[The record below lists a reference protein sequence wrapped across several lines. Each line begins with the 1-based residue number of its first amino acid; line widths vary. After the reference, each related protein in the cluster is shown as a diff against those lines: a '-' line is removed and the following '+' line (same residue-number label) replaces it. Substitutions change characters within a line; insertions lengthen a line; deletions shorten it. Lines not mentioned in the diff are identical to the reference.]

1 MVQVAVLPPDTVRTV
16 ITAVPGV
23 RAVTVPL
30 LSTSATD
37 GLLLLHITSL
47 LWVVLLGSTVAVR
60 WNISLGSSVSELRF
74 RRTPVTGMTVG
85 VGGSTGFTHGSALPV

>member
-16 ITAVPGV
+16 ISAVPGL
-23 RAVTVPL
+23 RARIFPL
-30 LSTSATD
+30 LSTSATA
-37 GLLLLHITSL
+37 GLLLLHVTAL

-60 WNISLGSSVSELRF
+60 WKLSPGSSVSELRF

-85 VGGSTGFTHGSALPV
+85 VGGSTCFAHGIALPV